1 MLRRKI
7 VTLSGRGFVLLTI
20 CLFYRNI
27 YEQSQFF
34 WDYLLVMSLRIK
46 SYKLVGREYL
56 RKLVSDLNDN
66 CECNFCT
73 SCKYI
78 KEIKEELL
86 LNDFETHNKTV
97 KCWRIDHTY
106 GNIAV
111 RPEINDETD

>member
-1 MLRRKI
+1 M
-7 VTLSGRGFVLLTI
+7 
-20 CLFYRNI
+20 NNHN
-27 YEQSQFF
+27 FF
-34 WDYLLVMSLRIK
+34 DYLLVMSLRIK

-56 RKLVSDLNDN
+56 RKLVSDSNDN

-86 LNDFETHNKTV
+86 LNGFETHNKTA

-106 GNIAV
+106 GNITV
-111 RPEINDETD
+111 RPEIDDETD